1 MGLAI
6 VASRARTGLAA
17 PPVSVEVH
25 LSGGLPVF
33 TIVGLPAAAVRES
46 KDRVRAAL
54 LCCRFDYPVSR
65 IVVNLA
71 PADLPKEGG
80 RFDLPIALGILAA
93 SGQLPAR
100 TLKGR
105 EFIGELSLDGALRP
119 VNGALS
125 AAVAA
130 RDAGRSL
137 VLPVANGPEAALVGE
152 LRARTAAD
160 LPAVCEHLRG
170 ETPLPPVAPAPP
182 SPPPSRP
189 DLADVRGQAGPRRAL
204 EIAAAGGHDLLLIGP
219 PGTGKT
225 LLAERLPGLLPP
237 LDEQAALE
245 LAVIGSVARGQ
256 FDPAEWRLRPFR
268 QPHHSATPAALIGGG
283 SHPRPGEITRAHR
296 GVLFLDELPEF
307 PRAALEALRE
317 PLERRRVTVAR
328 ASGSISF
335 PADFQLVA
343 AMNPC
348 PCGFVGDSA
357 RECRCSPE
365 QIARYQARI
374 SGPLL
379 DRLDLHIH
387 VPRPPP
393 AALLDRNGAGEDS
406 ATVAGR
412 IAAARETQA
421 ARGGINARLPADR
434 LLTACDAEPR
444 ALAILEVAAARF
456 HLSARSCHRLL
467 RVARTIAD
475 LDRRERVAVP
485 HVSEALGMRSLDRG
499 RAGAGAVAPAG

>member
-1 MGLAI
+1 
-6 VASRARTGLAA
+6 VT
-17 PPVSVEVH
+17 
-25 LSGGLPVF
+25 
-33 TIVGLPAAAVRES
+33 
-46 KDRVRAAL
+46 
-54 LCCRFDYPVSR
+54 
-65 IVVNLA
+65 
-71 PADLPKEGG
+71 
-80 RFDLPIALGILAA
+80 
-93 SGQLPAR
+93 Q
-100 TLKGR
+100 
-105 EFIGELSLDGALRP
+105 
-119 VNGALS
+119 
-125 AAVAA
+125 
-130 RDAGRSL
+130 
-137 VLPVANGPEAALVGE
+137 
-152 LRARTAAD
+152 
-160 LPAVCEHLRG
+160 
-170 ETPLPPVAPAPP
+170 APP
-182 SPPPSRP
+182 SPPPARP

-245 LAVIGSVARGQ
+245 LAVIGSVARGR
-256 FDPAEWRLRPFR
+256 FDPAEWRVRPFR

-328 ASGSISF
+328 ASGSVSF

-348 PCGFVGDSA
+348 PCGFVGDSD
-357 RECRCSPE
+357 RSCRCSPE
-365 QIARYQARI
+365 QIARYQGRI

-393 AALLDRNGAGEDS
+393 AALLVRDGVGENS

-412 IAAARETQA
+412 VAAARERQA
-421 ARGGINARLPADR
+421 TRGSPNARLPPDR
-434 LLTACDAEPR
+434 LLSACDAEQR
-444 ALAILEVAAARF
+444 ALAILEAAAARF

-475 LDRRERVAVP
+475 LDHNERVAVP
-485 HVSEALGMRSLDRG
+485 HVSEALAMRSLDRG
-499 RAGAGAVAPAG
+499 QAGAGTAAPVR

>member
-6 VASRARTGLAA
+6 VASRARTGLTA

-25 LSGGLPVF
+25 LSGGLPAF

-65 IVVNLA
+65 IIVNLA

-100 TLKGR
+100 TLAGR

-125 AAVAA
+125 AAVATREA
-130 RDAGRSL
+130 SRSL
-137 VLPVANGPEAALVGE
+137 ILPVANGPEAALVGG
-152 LRARTAAD
+152 LQARTAAD
-160 LPAVCEHLRG
+160 LASVCEHLRG
-170 ETPLPPVAPAPP
+170 GTPLPPVTPAPP
-182 SPPPSRP
+182 SPPPVRP

-204 EIAAAGGHDLLLIGP
+204 EVAAAGGHDLLLIGP

-245 LAVIGSVARGQ
+245 LAVIGSVARGR

-283 SHPRPGEITRAHR
+283 RHPRPGEITRAHR

-328 ASGSISF
+328 ASGSVSF

-348 PCGFVGDSA
+348 PCGFVGDDA
-357 RECRCSPE
+357 RSCRCSPE
-365 QIARYQARI
+365 QVARYQGRI

-393 AALLDRNGAGEDS
+393 AALLERNSAGEDS

-412 IAAARETQA
+412 VAAARDRQA
-421 ARGGINARLPADR
+421 ARGSPNARLSPER
-434 LLTACDAEPR
+434 LLAACDAEKR
-444 ALAILEVAAARF
+444 ALGILEAAAARF

-467 RVARTIAD
+467 GVARTIAD
-475 LDRRERVAVP
+475 LDQRERVAVP
-485 HVSEALGMRSLDRG
+485 HVSEALGMRTLDRNQAPPA
-499 RAGAGAVAPAG
+499 AGAPSR